1 MSSISRL
8 SFLRSIGI
16 ATAVIALPKLIPSAS
31 PVGRTR
37 SLAPFKT
44 YDAYVD
50 ASVVTE
56 GGNAIILT
64 RPDGAT
70 DIFFIKERQ
79 DARTYAKAEPRSADT
94 AAENSSTYCTIYD
107 EMDVTLVTGDKQ
119 VEVEGLSIS
128 FSIPRFDCN
137 VSYPHNRIDQIVF
150 EPPKVCASWREVVW
164 V

>member
-79 DARTYAKAEPRSADT
+79 DARTYAKAEPRSTDT
-94 AAENSSTYCTIYD
+94 AKNSSTYRTIYD
-107 EMDVTLVTGDKQ
+107 EMDVTLVTDGKQ

-128 FSIPRFDCN
+128 FSILRFDCN